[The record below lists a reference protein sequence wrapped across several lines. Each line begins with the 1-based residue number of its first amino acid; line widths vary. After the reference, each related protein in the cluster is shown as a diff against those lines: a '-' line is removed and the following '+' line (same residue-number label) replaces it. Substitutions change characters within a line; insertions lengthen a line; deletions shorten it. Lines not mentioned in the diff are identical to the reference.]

1 MILNEFIKETQ
12 KNQMIST
19 LLKHYGVGSVKMKMK
34 SMKDHAHYNVD
45 KGFLE
50 LSNKYKTIKDSQT
63 KEFLITIIHEIRHAM
78 DAKKY
83 GWRKFKDMYEME
95 MNLMVQQGKDPYD
108 DNKYEIDAE
117 EFGQNNWKKW
127 YNTFKKE
134 GLI

>member
-19 LLKHYGVGSVKMKMK
+19 LLKHYGVGSVKMKTK

>member
-1 MILNEFIKETQ
+1 MILNEFIRETQ

-50 LSNKYKTIKDSQT
+50 LSNKYKTIKNSQT

-95 MNLMVQQGKDPYD
+95 MNLMVQQGKDPYN

-117 EFGQNNWKKW
+117 EFGQNNWKQW
-127 YNTFKKE
+127 YNKFKKQN
-134 GLI
+134 LI

>member
-63 KEFLITIIHEIRHAM
+63 KEFLITIMHEIRHAM

>member
-63 KEFLITIIHEIRHAM
+63 KEFLITVIHEIRHAM